1 MDKWIENWIDENLD
15 QKQKM
20 TQGSLLASRFKKGKL
35 AFDLSDADLL
45 FSAKDRVFPNQEALD
60 EWLEN
65 NPSRLG

>member
-1 MDKWIENWIDENLD
+1 
-15 QKQKM
+15 M

-35 AFDLSDADLL
+35 AFDLSGVDLL

-60 EWLEN
+60 EWLKN